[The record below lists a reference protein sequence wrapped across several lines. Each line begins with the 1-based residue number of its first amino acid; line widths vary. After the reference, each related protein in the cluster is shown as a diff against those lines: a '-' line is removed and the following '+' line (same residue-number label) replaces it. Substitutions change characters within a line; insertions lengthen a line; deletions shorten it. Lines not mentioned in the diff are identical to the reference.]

1 MAVLGTQVIKSIQR
15 GNVTLGNTGTTSVTI
30 TAVDISKSM
39 LNISNANGARGGKA
53 NSTTPSQ
60 DSVSYGAAI
69 VAGGNLASSTSVFI
83 RAGTG
88 LGSSSAVAADC
99 TAYWEVIEY
108 A

>member
-39 LNISNANGARGGKA
+39 LNLSTASGSRGGKA
-53 NSTTPSQ
+53 NNITNDYT
-60 DSVSYGAAI
+60 SYGAAV
-69 VAGGNLASSTSVFI
+69 VAGGNLDSSTSIFI

-88 LGSSSAVAADC
+88 LGSSSSVAADC
-99 TAYWEVIEY
+99 RAYWEVIEY

>member
-1 MAVLGTQVIKSIQR
+1 MPVLGTQVIKSIQR
-15 GNVTLGNTGTTSVTI
+15 GNVTLSAGGTTSVTI

-39 LNISNANGARGGKA
+39 LNLSSANGARGGKA
-53 NSTTPSQ
+53 NNNVADFT
-60 DSVSYGAAI
+60 SYGAAI
-69 VAGGNLASSTSVFI
+69 VAGGNLDSSTSVFI

-99 TAYWEVIEY
+99 RAYWEVVEY

>member
-15 GNVTLGNTGTTSVTI
+15 GNVTLSAGGTTSVTI

-39 LNISNANGARGGKA
+39 LNLSSANGARGGKA
-53 NSTTPSQ
+53 NNTTN
-60 DSVSYGAAI
+60 DYTSYGAAI
-69 VAGGNLASSTSVFI
+69 VAGGNIDGSTSIFI

-99 TAYWEVIEY
+99 RAYWEVVEY

>member
-1 MAVLGTQVIKSIQR
+1 MPVLGTQVIKSIQR
-15 GNVTLGNTGTTSVTI
+15 GNVTLSAGGTTSVTI

-39 LNISNANGARGGKA
+39 LNLSSANGARGGKA
-53 NSTTPSQ
+53 NNNVSDYT
-60 DSVSYGAAI
+60 SYGAAI
-69 VAGGNLASSTSVFI
+69 VAGGNLDGSTSVFI

-99 TAYWEVIEY
+99 RAYWEVVEY

>member
-1 MAVLGTQVIKSIQR
+1 MPVLGTQVIKSIQR
-15 GNVTLGNTGTTSVTI
+15 GNVTLGNTDTTSVTI

-39 LNISNANGARGGKA
+39 LNISNANGCRGGKA
-53 NSTTPSQ
+53 NNNVSDYT
-60 DSVSYGAAI
+60 SYGAAI
-69 VAGGNLASSTSVFI
+69 VAGGNLDSSTSIFI

-99 TAYWEVIEY
+99 RAYWEVIEY